1 MTTNKRQIHF
11 GTILQGAGGNMSA
24 WRHPDAIADASI
36 NLDFVKNIAKQAEQ
50 AKFDFVFIADGLY
63 INEKSIPHFLNRFE
77 PITLLSAL
85 ASVTQNVGLVGTVST
100 SYSEPFNVARQFA
113 SLDHIS
119 GGRAGWNVVTTPLEG
134 TSKNFNNKPHP
145 EHQQRYEI
153 ANEYLDVVK
162 GLWDSWEKDAFV
174 RNKKTGL
181 FFDKNKLHAVEHTG
195 EYFQVNGPLNI
206 ERTPQERPI
215 VFQAGASTSG
225 QELAAKHADAI
236 FTHQHRLEEA
246 QAFYSSVKGKL
257 KNHGRA
263 EDDLLI
269 FQGIGVLI
277 GENETDAEQQY
288 QQMAELVSIDNALNY
303 LGRFFE
309 HHDFTQY
316 DLDAPFPDV
325 GLLGQ
330 NSFRSTTDE
339 IKHIAQVNHYTLRQ
353 TALASAT
360 PKPPFMGT
368 AIQVADQLEHWF
380 NSRAADGFI
389 IQGATPNTLTQFIDY
404 VVPILQARGIYRTE
418 YFGTT
423 LRENLQLPLPVN
435 QFEKSIPQEK
445 IA

>member
-1 MTTNKRQIHF
+1 
-11 GTILQGAGGNMSA
+11 
-24 WRHPDAIADASI
+24 
-36 NLDFVKNIAKQAEQ
+36 
-50 AKFDFVFIADGLY
+50 
-63 INEKSIPHFLNRFE
+63 
-77 PITLLSAL
+77 
-85 ASVTQNVGLVGTVST
+85 
-100 SYSEPFNVARQFA
+100 
-113 SLDHIS
+113 
-119 GGRAGWNVVTTPLEG
+119 
-134 TSKNFNNKPHP
+134 
-145 EHQQRYEI
+145 
-153 ANEYLDVVK
+153 
-162 GLWDSWEKDAFV
+162 
-174 RNKKTGL
+174 
-181 FFDKNKLHAVEHTG
+181 
-195 EYFQVNGPLNI
+195 
-206 ERTPQERPI
+206 
-215 VFQAGASTSG
+215 
-225 QELAAKHADAI
+225 
-236 FTHQHRLEEA
+236 
-246 QAFYSSVKGKL
+246 
-257 KNHGRA
+257 
-263 EDDLLI
+263 
-269 FQGIGVLI
+269 
-277 GENETDAEQQY
+277 
-288 QQMAELVSIDNALNY
+288 MAELVSIDNALNY

-389 IQGATPNTLTQFIDY
+389 IQGATPNTLTQFIDH